1 MNERRRASSGPQAQG
16 FTLIEVMIVVSII
29 AILVAVGL
37 PAYQDSLRKGRR
49 TDGMSALLDAANRQ
63 EQLLL
68 DRSTY
73 TLDMT
78 DIGFPADPLVSEEG
92 FYTIDASNQPCGDIT
107 LCYTLTATPVA
118 GGAQAN
124 DARCATLSVDS
135 NGSRTATGTAADQ
148 CW

>member
-1 MNERRRASSGPQAQG
+1 MASRGRHTRG
-16 FTLIEVMIVVSII
+16 FTLIEVMIVVVIV
-29 AILVAVGL
+29 AILAAVGL
-37 PAYQDSLRKGRR
+37 PAYQDSLQKGRR

-63 EQLLL
+63 EQLML

-78 DIGFPADPLVSEEG
+78 DIGFPADPMVSEEG
-92 FYTIDASNQPCGDIT
+92 FYTIDATNQPCGDIT

-118 GGAQAN
+118 GGPQGN
-124 DARCATLSVDS
+124 DTRCATLSLDS